1 MGKLAIWYC
10 VNIADLKQDRV
21 SRPKMARAHFDK
33 WKGTGARNQR
43 SFF

>member
-1 MGKLAIWYC
+1 MGKLAIRYC

-21 SRPKMARAHFDK
+21 SRTKMATAHFDK
-33 WKGTGARNQR
+33 WQGTGARNQR